1 MARVLIIGSL
11 EAELGQA
18 ARIAVAR
25 GARLTVAEGAAAGLA
40 RLRAEGADLVLCDVT
55 HDVGWLIACLA
66 EERIACPV
74 IACGR
79 TTDADAAVR
88 AIRAGAKEFLPLP
101 PDAELIAAMLLTVAG
116 EADKPVVQDPS
127 MVSLLDRATQ
137 IARADASV
145 LITGESGTGKEVL
158 ARHMHAASR
167 RANGPFV
174 ALNCAALP
182 EALLESELFGH
193 EKGAFS
199 GAVAARKGKF
209 EQANGG
215 TLLLD
220 EIGEMDPRLQA
231 KILRA
236 IQEREIDRLGS
247 AAPIRIDVRILAATH
262 RDLQVEVANGRFRE
276 DLYFRLAVVRLR
288 IPALRERLA
297 DILPLARYFA
307 VRYAQAN
314 GLPHRLLTSE
324 AEAMLLHHP
333 WPGNVRELENA
344 IHRAVL
350 LAEGSTIGPDAIE
363 LMTPAS
369 VAAMAAPITA
379 AMPETAPPPM
389 PQAPAAMQAAA
400 SRSASGMVGRRMEE
414 VEQEL
419 ILETLSHCLG
429 NRTRAAE
436 MLGISIRTLR
446 NKLHEYRAAGV
457 SVPPIPGQ
465 MPATAVAD

>member
-1 MARVLIIGSL
+1 M
-11 EAELGQA
+11 
-18 ARIAVAR
+18 
-25 GARLTVAEGAAAGLA
+25 
-40 RLRAEGADLVLCDVT
+40 
-55 HDVGWLIACLA
+55 
-66 EERIACPV
+66 
-74 IACGR
+74 
-79 TTDADAAVR
+79 R